1 VQRGQP
7 KDRYDKYFI
16 AREDLFND
24 HLYSIKSVASVCVR
38 IDKNGT
44 MWPPAQFRYPPL
56 GMDENADLDHK
67 YYFALMLKN
76 SATHIPT
83 IVDNLLRVFYH
94 IGEKNVFLSVYEG
107 GSTDEGHTTAL
118 LGDPLKKVL
127 EAIGIEYH
135 IEFEHHITPDLLNGV
150 LQPLKAMHKANQRV
164 FNSVVMMGDDLW
176 CAEELL
182 ELLFQ
187 SRGQAAS
194 ITCSTD
200 VRAKVL
206 ITLNPQLISGRS
218 VCYSKRT

>member
-1 VQRGQP
+1 
-7 KDRYDKYFI
+7 
-16 AREDLFND
+16 
-24 HLYSIKSVASVCVR
+24 
-38 IDKNGT
+38 

-56 GMDENADLDHK
+56 GMDENADLNHK
-67 YYFALMLKN
+67 YYFALMFKN

-94 IGEKNVFLSVYEG
+94 IGEKNVFLSIYEG

-135 IEFEHHITPDLLNGV
+135 IELEDHITPDLLNGV
-150 LQPLKAMHKANQRV
+150 LQPLKSMYRANQRV

-200 VRAKVL
+200 VRLKVRTAL
-206 ITLNPQLISGRS
+206 NSQLTLGRS
-218 VCYSKRT
+218 ICHSQRT